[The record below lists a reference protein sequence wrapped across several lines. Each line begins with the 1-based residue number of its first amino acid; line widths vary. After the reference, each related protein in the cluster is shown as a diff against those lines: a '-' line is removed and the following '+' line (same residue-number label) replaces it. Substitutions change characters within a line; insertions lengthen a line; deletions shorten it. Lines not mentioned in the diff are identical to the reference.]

1 MPRQARIDAP
11 GLLQYIMARGIDGIG
26 IFRDSYD
33 YKSFLERLAFILE
46 ETQTQCFAWALL
58 PNHFHLLLRT
68 NSIPLSKV
76 MRRLMTGYAV
86 SYNKRHERRG
96 HLFQNR
102 YKSTV
107 CEDTY
112 LLDVMRYIHLNPLRV
127 GLVEDL
133 KELDRFM
140 WSGHSSVIGKRKNPL
155 NHNRLPENSTKPES
169 FNKKALAEKTIDKL
183 LLYFGDELSMS
194 RRKYRQFIKKGVQEG
209 KRPELQDGGVI
220 EDYYSNKKVI
230 QAVESQLSN
239 SEKEF
244 SDQRILGRATFVEQ
258 VLDKVNKF
266 NEMEVNNRISLDELI
281 NRVCTDIGIDIK
293 VLTSSK
299 RDQKTSYARA
309 IVSYM
314 AAIELKYAIREI
326 AITLGLSGKSVS
338 RCIVRGKEIFDSK
351 PKMRKYIR
359 AQK

>member
-11 GLLQYIMARGIDGIG
+11 GLLQHIMARGIDGIG
-26 IFRDSYD
+26 IFRDNHD
-33 YKSFLERLAFILE
+33 YKSFLGRLALILE

-68 NSIPLSKV
+68 NSTPLSKV

-86 SYNKRHERRG
+86 SYNKRHARRG

-102 YKSTV
+102 YRSTV

-155 NHNRLPENSTKPES
+155 NHNRLPECSNKAGYSNTKV
-169 FNKKALAEKTIDKL
+169 LAEKAIEKL
-183 LLYFGDELSMS
+183 LLYFGDELGMS
-194 RRKYRQFIKKGVQEG
+194 RRKYRQFIKKGAQEG
-209 KRPELQDGGVI
+209 KRPELRGGGVI
-220 EDYYSNKKVI
+220 EDYYNNKKVI
-230 QAVESQLSN
+230 KSVENQPSN

-244 SDQRILGRATFVEQ
+244 SDQRILGSATFV
-258 VLDKVNKF
+258 
-266 NEMEVNNRISLDELI
+266 
-281 NRVCTDIGIDIK
+281 
-293 VLTSSK
+293 
-299 RDQKTSYARA
+299 
-309 IVSYM
+309 
-314 AAIELKYAIREI
+314 
-326 AITLGLSGKSVS
+326 
-338 RCIVRGKEIFDSK
+338 
-351 PKMRKYIR
+351 
-359 AQK
+359 

>member
-11 GLLQYIMARGIDGIG
+11 GLLQHIMARGIDGID
-26 IFRDSYD
+26 IFRDNYD
-33 YKSFLERLAFILE
+33 YKSFLERLALILE

-68 NSIPLSKV
+68 NSASLSKV

-86 SYNKRHERRG
+86 SYNKRHARRG

-102 YKSTV
+102 YRSTV

-133 KELDRFM
+133 KELDRFV
-140 WSGHSSVIGKRKNPL
+140 WTGHSSVIGKRKNPL
-155 NHNRLPENSTKPES
+155 NHKRLQEHRNKPGYC
-169 FNKKALAEKTIDKL
+169 NKKALAERTIEKL

-194 RRKYRQFIKKGVQEG
+194 RRKYRQFIKKGFQRG
-209 KRPELQDGGVI
+209 KRPDLQGGGVI
-220 EDYYSNKKVI
+220 EDYYNNKKGI
-230 QAVESQLSN
+230 PSLENQKRN
-239 SEKEF
+239 SGKEF
-244 SDQRILGRATFVEQ
+244 SDQRILGGASFVEQ
-258 VLDKVNKF
+258 VLDKVNEFDKK
-266 NEMEVNNRISLDELI
+266 EVNNRIFLDELI
-281 NRVCTDIGIDIK
+281 RRVCTDIEIDIK

-299 RDQKTSYARA
+299 RDQKTSYARS
-309 IVSYM
+309 IISYM
-314 AAIELKYAIREI
+314 AAIELKYAIKEI
-326 AITLGLSGKSVS
+326 AIALWLSGKSVS

-351 PKMRKYIR
+351 PKMLKYISV
-359 AQK
+359 K

>member
-11 GLLQYIMARGIDGIG
+11 GLLQHIMARGIDGIG
-26 IFRDSYD
+26 IFRDNHD
-33 YKSFLERLAFILE
+33 YKSFLDRLALILE
-46 ETQTQCFAWALL
+46 ETQTQCFAWSLL

-68 NSIPLSKV
+68 NSTPLSKV

-86 SYNKRHERRG
+86 SHNKRHSRRG

-112 LLDVMRYIHLNPLRV
+112 FLDVMRYIHLNPLRV

-140 WSGHSSVIGKRKNPL
+140 WTGHSSVIGKRKNPL
-155 NHNRLPENSTKPES
+155 NHNRPPGCSNP
-169 FNKKALAEKTIDKL
+169 NVLAEKTIEKL
-183 LLYFGDELSMS
+183 LLYFGDELSIS
-194 RRKYRQFIKKGVQEG
+194 RRKYRQFIKKGFQQG
-209 KRPELQDGGVI
+209 KRHDLQGGGVI
-220 EDYYSNKKVI
+220 EDYYNNKKGL
-230 QAVESQLSN
+230 QSVENQQLN

-244 SDQRILGRATFVEQ
+244 SDQRILGSATFVEQ
-258 VLDKVNKF
+258 VLDKVNEF
-266 NEMEVNNRISLDELI
+266 DEIDVNNRMPLDELI
-281 NRVCTDIGIDIK
+281 RRVCTDIGIDIK

-299 RDQKTSYARA
+299 RDQKTSYARS
-309 IVSYM
+309 IICYM
-314 AAIELKYAIREI
+314 AAIELKYPIREI
-326 AITLGLSGKSVS
+326 AIALGLSGKSVS

-359 AQK
+359 VQKKI